1 MKKSLFYF
9 FLLGTCFSNNTI
21 LYSQDIGLDWA
32 VKLGGSIS
40 TDGAVGYNIAVD
52 DSGNTYTTGVF
63 YGTVDFDPGSGSS
76 ELTAAGSGDLF
87 ISKFD
92 LNGNFIWAKRIGG
105 IGHDI
110 GSSILVNNSGNVY
123 ITGYFKDIVD
133 FDPGNGT
140 VNLTSQAEADGFAL
154 KLDVNGN
161 FIWAKRW
168 GGFDNDDGISISLD
182 ASGNLYVIG
191 SFWETVDFD
200 PGSGTVNITSAGDSD
215 AYLLKL
221 DPNGNFVWVKT
232 FGGST
237 TDFAAPF
244 VLVDPFGN
252 IYCTGHFTG
261 TIDFNPGAATF
272 NISSIGPDID
282 AFVLKLDPNGDFLW
296 AKAMGGTNVESVTS
310 ISVDVSG
317 NVYMLGFFF
326 GTSDLHPGTGVDNHT
341 SAGSGDVFI
350 SKLDSNGDFVWAKRI
365 GGTGLDRGFS
375 ITTDQNGNVYATGSF
390 SETADFDP
398 GAGIFNLTY
407 LGFYDFFVL
416 RLDAA
421 GNFLWAK
428 SIGGT
433 GWDAGNDI
441 AVDGSGNVYMTGF
454 FRETVDF
461 DPGAGVFNLTSPGD
475 VGDGYILKLKD
486 ISLGLGAMEQVSLNI
501 YPNPAN
507 EKLLV
512 ETEENMQIQLINI
525 YGAIVQSIVLNP
537 GTNEINID
545 QLASGVYFMVSNS
558 LVVKTFVKQSAP

>member
-200 PGSGTVNITSAGDSD
+200 PGSGTVNITSVGDSD

-232 FGGST
+232 FGGLT

-461 DPGAGVFNLTSPGD
+461 DPGAGVFNLTSLSTA
-475 VGDGYILKLKD
+475 GDGYILKLKD

-507 EKLLV
+507 ERLFV

-525 YGAIVQSIVLNP
+525 YGTIVQSIVLNP
-537 GTNEINID
+537 GNNEINVG
-545 QLASGVYFMVSNS
+545 QLAAGVYFIVSNS
-558 LVVKTFVKQSAP
+558 TVVKTFVKQSAL